1 MPVEVHI
8 REDGPA
14 SVVEF
19 VGALDSSLP
28 AETRRD
34 IVSLIKPGCHVVFDL
49 SGLDHL
55 SGTGL
60 RMLLLFIRA
69 VQAVGG
75 TVAGAGVPQEL
86 RDIAAAAGFLELF
99 QRGPPVV
106 ALVMPCPPPVARVD
120 IYPTHHHAGFA
131 LRPGFPL
138 PFGSIALS
146 SCRCSN
152 STSWSTRARTP

>member
-1 MPVEVHI
+1 MLLEVHI
-8 REDGPA
+8 RENGPA

-19 VGALDSSLP
+19 AGALDSSLP

-60 RMLLLFIRA
+60 RVLLLFIRA

-75 TVAGAGVPQEL
+75 MVAGAGMPAVRRWRRQ
-86 RDIAAAAGFLELF
+86 AGRAV
-99 QRGPPVV
+99 RGAEHVLG
-106 ALVMPCPPPVARVD
+106 AGRV
-120 IYPTHHHAGFA
+120 
-131 LRPGFPL
+131 
-138 PFGSIALS
+138 
-146 SCRCSN
+146 
-152 STSWSTRARTP
+152 